1 VFNIYLVPFE
11 VTPFA
16 PGKIQC
22 ALFCYDLQFTLY
34 YKSLRLD

>member
-1 VFNIYLVPFE
+1 VLISNVNIYLVPFE

-22 ALFCYDLQFTLY
+22 ALFCNLFCII
-34 YKSLRLD
+34 KV